1 MLSSFLT
8 QSLGEGGGW
17 AGGLERG
24 RLKRGEGREGQAIPE
39 KKGERGKKI
48 RREMKGRVETQ
59 RKKLSDH
66 LISLK

>member
-1 MLSSFLT
+1 M
-8 QSLGEGGGW
+8 
-17 AGGLERG
+17 ERG